1 MKRISRIR
9 ATPNHRRLAHLIVH
23 LVVAST
29 LIVGVRAQEL
39 YFPPAQSTGVWET
52 MPPSEL
58 GWCQERMDSLHAFLQ
73 RSYTKAFI
81 VLKNGRIVREWYFG
95 SFQRDSVW
103 YWASAGKTVTAA
115 LVGIAQEKKLLDIQQ
130 PSSRYLGNGWSM
142 MTKAQED
149 AITVRHHLT
158 MTTGVEGRGPD
169 DTDCGTPDCFTFRA
183 PPGTIWDYYNPAYLK
198 LQDVIARASGMSYT
212 AYYTQNLAR
221 PIGMGGVFI
230 NGVLWSVPRSM
241 ARFGL
246 LMLAKGVWNGDT
258 VIHDRTYLDALTS
271 SSQDLNPSYGYL
283 FWLNGK
289 DRMMLPGI
297 EASLPGPLIPQ
308 APSDMYMGLGKND
321 QKLYVIPSQNMVII
335 RMGNPPTGSEPMQ
348 IVYDRQ
354 MWELIAALPCATSVA
369 GDATA
374 IGQTVWPNPLRDV
387 LHHRGES
394 VCIRSLD
401 GRIICESTAASVDV
415 RALPSGVYMIES
427 RTSQTSS
434 RTLVVKQ

>member
-1 MKRISRIR
+1 MKRTSPIQSTPSRKR
-9 ATPNHRRLAHLIVH
+9 VVALLLT
-23 LVVAST
+23 LVVS
-29 LIVGVRAQEL
+29 VSSPAQEL

-52 MPPSEL
+52 RSPQDL
-58 GWCQERMDSLHAFLQ
+58 NWCQDRLDSLQEFL
-73 RSYTKAFI
+73 RRTYTKAFI
-81 VLKNGRIVREWYFG
+81 ILKDGRIVREWYFDA
-95 SFQRDSVW
+95 FQRDSVW
-103 YWASAGKTVTAA
+103 YWASAGKTATAA
-115 LVGIAQEKKLLDIQQ
+115 LVGIAQDQKLLDINA

-169 DTDCGTPDCFTFRA
+169 DTDCRTPDCFTYRA
-183 PPGTIWDYYNPAYLK
+183 SPGTIWDYYNPAYLK
-198 LQDVIARASGMSYT
+198 LQDIVAAASKMNFTS
-212 AYYTQNLAR
+212 YYTQNLAR
-221 PIGMGGVFI
+221 RIGMGGVFI

-246 LMLAKGVWNGDT
+246 LLLAKGMWNGDT
-258 VIHDRTYLDALTS
+258 VIRDQSYFTDMVSTS
-271 SSQDLNPSYGYL
+271 QNLNPSYGYL

-308 APSDMYMGLGKND
+308 APSDLYMGLGMND

-354 MWELIAALPCATSVA
+354 IWELISALPCATSVTETN
-369 GDATA
+369 DVDMPLT
-374 IGQTVWPNPLRDV
+374 WPNPVVDV
-387 LHHRGES
+387 LHHRGTS
-394 VCIRSLD
+394 VVVRTID
-401 GRIICESTAASVDV
+401 GRVVRSETAPSVDISN
-415 RALPSGVYMIES
+415 LPSGVYMVES
-427 RTSQTSS
+427 STATTTSRS
-434 RTLVVKQ
+434 LVVKQ

>member
-1 MKRISRIR
+1 MIHISAILD
-9 ATPNHRRLAHLIVH
+9 TPSHKFLAHLIVRFVIA
-23 LVVAST
+23 LT
-29 LIVGVRAQEL
+29 LIAGARAQGL
-39 YFPPAQSTGVWET
+39 YFPPPQSTDVWET
-52 MPPSEL
+52 MSPSEL
-58 GWCQERMDSLHAFLQ
+58 GWCEERMDSLRTFLD
-73 RSYTKAFI
+73 RTYTKAFI
-81 VLKNGRIVREWYFG
+81 VLKNGKIVREWYFG
-95 SFQRDSVW
+95 TFERDSVW

-115 LVGIAQEKKLLDIQQ
+115 LVGIAQEKKQLDIHQ
-130 PSSRYLGNGWSM
+130 PSSRYLGNDWSM

-169 DTDCGTPDCFTFRA
+169 ETDCRTPECFTYRA

-198 LQDVIARASGMSYT
+198 LQDIVARASGMSFN

-221 PIGMGGVFI
+221 PIGMGGIFI

-258 VIHDRTYLDALTS
+258 VIRDQAYFNEMISTS
-271 SSQDLNPSYGYL
+271 QNLNPSYGYL

-297 EASLPGPLIPQ
+297 GVPLPGPMIPQ

-321 QKLYVIPSQNMVII
+321 QKLYVIPSENLVII
-335 RMGNPPTGSEPMQ
+335 RMGNPPDGSEPMQ

-354 MWELIAALPCATSVA
+354 MWELISALPCATSVSEA
-369 GDATA
+369 DTHVATR
-374 IGQTVWPNPLRDV
+374 VWPNPVHDI
-387 LHHRGES
+387 LHHEGTRI
-394 VCIRSLD
+394 CIRALD
-401 GRIICESTAASVDV
+401 GRIVHESDATSVDV
-415 RALPSGVYMIES
+415 QQLTPGVYVVES
-427 RTSQTSS
+427 ATSTTTSRS
-434 RTLVVKQ
+434 LIVKQ

>member
-1 MKRISRIR
+1 MNRISTTC
-9 ATPNHRRLAHLIVH
+9 ATPSHRRLAHLIIH
-23 LVVAST
+23 LVLAST
-29 LIVGVRAQEL
+29 FVVGTRAQEL
-39 YFPPAQSTGVWET
+39 YFPPPQSTGVWES

-58 GWCQERMDSLHAFLQ
+58 GWCQERMDSLQTFLD
-73 RSYTKAFI
+73 RTYTKAFI

-130 PSSRYLGNGWSM
+130 PSSRYLGNSWSL

-149 AITVRHHLT
+149 AITVEHHLT

-169 DTDCGTPDCFTFRA
+169 DTDCRTPDCFTYRA
-183 PPGTIWDYYNPAYLK
+183 PPGTVWDYYNPAYLK
-198 LQDVIARASGMSYT
+198 LQDIVAEAAGMSFT
-212 AYYTQNLAR
+212 TYYTQNLAR
-221 PIGMGGVFI
+221 PIGMGGIFM

-246 LMLAKGVWNGDT
+246 LLLAKGVWNGDT
-258 VIHDRTYLDALTS
+258 VIRDRAYFNDMIST
-271 SSQDLNPSYGYL
+271 SQDLNPSYGYL

-297 EASLPGPLIPQ
+297 EASLAGPMIPQ

-354 MWELIAALPCATSVA
+354 LWELIAALPCATSVL
-369 GDATA
+369 DSETETTA
-374 IGQTVWPNPLRDV
+374 AVWPNPVSDV
-387 LHHRGES
+387 LHHQGET
-394 VCIRSLD
+394 IRIWAVD
-401 GRIICESTAASVDV
+401 GSIIHESATSSVDV
-415 RALPSGVYMIES
+415 RGLSPGVYMVES
-427 RTSQTSS
+427 RRSHTTS
-434 RTLVVKQ
+434 RTLIVKQ

>member
-1 MKRISRIR
+1 MNRISVIR
-9 ATPNHRRLAHLIVH
+9 ATPSHRRLTYLIVC
-23 LVVAST
+23 LVLAST
-29 LIVGVRAQEL
+29 VIVGVRAQEL

-58 GWCQERMDSLHAFLQ
+58 GWCQERMDSLYAFLD
-73 RSYTKAFI
+73 RTETKAFI

-130 PSSRYLGNGWSM
+130 PSSRYLGNGWSL

-149 AITVRHHLT
+149 AITVQHHLT

-169 DTDCGTPDCFTFRA
+169 DTDCRVPDCFIYRA

-198 LQDVIARASGMSYT
+198 LQDIVAAASGMT
-212 AYYTQNLAR
+212 FTGYYTQHLAR

-230 NGVLWSVPRSM
+230 NGVLLSVPRSM
-241 ARFGL
+241 ARYGL
-246 LMLAKGVWNGDT
+246 LLLAKGVWNGDT
-258 VIHDRTYLDALTS
+258 VIRDRAYFNDMIST
-271 SSQDLNPSYGYL
+271 SQDLNPSYGYL

-354 MWELIAALPCATSVA
+354 MWELIAALPCATSVSDS
-369 GDATA
+369 DAKTTA
-374 IGQTVWPNPLRDV
+374 AVWPNPVSDV
-387 LHHRGES
+387 VHHQGEIIRIWAVDGS
-394 VCIRSLD
+394 VVH
-401 GRIICESTAASVDV
+401 ESTASSVDV
-415 RALPSGVYMIES
+415 RGLSPGVYMVES
-427 RTSQTSS
+427 RTSNATS
-434 RTLVVKQ
+434 RTLIVKQ

>member
-1 MKRISRIR
+1 MIRISRIPSMR
-9 ATPNHRRLAHLIVH
+9 SRRG
-23 LVVAST
+23 VVALLLT
-29 LIVGVRAQEL
+29 LIVSASAPSQEL

-52 MPPSEL
+52 MAPNEL
-58 GWCQERMDSLHAFLQ
+58 NWCSDRMDSLYTFLQ
-73 RSYTKAFI
+73 ETYTKAFI
-81 VLKNGRIVREWYFG
+81 VLKDGKIVREWYFG

-115 LVGIAQEKKLLDIQQ
+115 LVGIAQHQKLLDITA
-130 PSSRYLGNGWSM
+130 PSSRYLGNSWSM

-169 DTDCGTPDCFTFRA
+169 DTDCRTPDCFTYRA

-198 LQDVIARASGMSYT
+198 LQDMIAAASKSNFT
-212 AYYTQNLAR
+212 SYYTQNLAR
-221 PIGMGGVFI
+221 TVGMGGMFI

-246 LMLAKGVWNGDT
+246 LLLARGVWNGDT
-258 VIHDRTYLDALTS
+258 VIRDQQFFNDMIST
-271 SSQDLNPSYGYL
+271 SQDLNPSYGYL

-335 RMGNPPTGSEPMQ
+335 RMGNPPTGSLPMQ
-348 IVYDRQ
+348 VVYDRQ
-354 MWELIAALPCATSVA
+354 MWELIAALPCATSVDDPVA
-369 GDATA
+369 KPSTA
-374 IGQTVWPNPLRDV
+374 VWPNPASDV
-387 LHHRGES
+387 LHHRGTRI
-394 VCIRSLD
+394 VLRALD
-401 GRIICESTAASVDV
+401 GRLVLESEAASADI
-415 RALPSGVYMIES
+415 RELPHGTYIAESVHGGV
-427 RTSQTSS
+427 TT
-434 RTLVVKQ
+434 RTLVVVQ